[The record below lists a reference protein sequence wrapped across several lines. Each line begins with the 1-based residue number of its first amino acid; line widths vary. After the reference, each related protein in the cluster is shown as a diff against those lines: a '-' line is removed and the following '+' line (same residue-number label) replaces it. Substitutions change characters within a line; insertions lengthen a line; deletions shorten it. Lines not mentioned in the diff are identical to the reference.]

1 MVERYVMALDEGTS
15 SARAIL
21 FDRAGN
27 IVSLA
32 QREFRQIYPRPG
44 WVEHDANEIWST
56 QLSVGREVTHNAGI
70 EAHQIAAIGI
80 TNQRETCLIWDRKTG
95 IPLHN
100 ALVWQDRRTAG
111 ICDQLKAKGLERYVK
126 EATGLVIDAYFSGT
140 KLAWI
145 LENTPGAIERAKRGE
160 LAAGTI
166 DTWLIWNLTGGRVHV
181 TDASNASRTLLF
193 NIHTGDWDERLLA
206 ELNVPRSILPEV
218 RDSSEI
224 YGLADSDLFGAEI
237 PVASSIGDQQGALFG
252 QSCFAEGM
260 VKATYGTGG
269 TLLMNTGSQMRVSE
283 NGLLTTV
290 AWRLGGK
297 LEYALEGT
305 LFSVGS
311 VVQWLRDELK
321 IIHSASETEAAAL
334 EVPDTNGVYIVPA
347 FNGLSAPFWDQ
358 YARGTIVGITRGAN
372 RNHLIRASLESMAY
386 QIRDVIDRMEA
397 DAGIA
402 LAELKVDGGAAMN
415 NFVLQ
420 FQADQL
426 GVRVLRPKVI
436 DTTARGAA
444 FLAGLAVGYWK
455 DIADLHTAFALD
467 REFQPST
474 DRASADH
481 LYQGWCRTVD
491 RSRDWAE
498 HE

>member
-1 MVERYVMALDEGTS
+1 MERYIMSLDEGTS

-27 IVSLA
+27 VVSLA
-32 QREFRQIYPRPG
+32 QREFRQIYPRAG

-56 QLSVGREVTHNAGI
+56 QLSVAREVIHNAGI
-70 EAHQIAAIGI
+70 GADQIAAIGI

-95 IPLHN
+95 NPLSN
-100 ALVWQDRRTAG
+100 AIVWQDRRTAG
-111 ICDQLKAKGLERYVK
+111 ACDHLKAKGLERYVK
-126 EATGLVIDAYFSGT
+126 DATGLVIDAYFSGT

-145 LENTPGAIERAKRGE
+145 LDNTPGARERAARGE
-160 LAAGTI
+160 LAGGTI
-166 DTWLIWNLTGGRVHV
+166 DSWLIWNLTGGKVHV

-193 NIHTGDWDERLLA
+193 NIGTGDWDERLLA

-224 YGLADSDLFGAEI
+224 YGVTQAGLFGREV

-252 QSCFAEGM
+252 QSCFSEGM

-269 TLLMNTGSQMRVSE
+269 TLLMNTGPHMRASE

-321 IIHSASETEAAAL
+321 IIHSASETEVAAL

-386 QIRDVIDRMEA
+386 QIRDVIGRMEA
-397 DAGIA
+397 DSGLA

-444 FLAGLAVGYWK
+444 FLAGLAVGYWENM
-455 DIADLHTAFALD
+455 ADLHTAFALD
-467 REFQPST
+467 REFNPSN
-474 DRASADH
+474 DRATADM
-481 LYQGWCRTVD
+481 LYRGWCRTVD